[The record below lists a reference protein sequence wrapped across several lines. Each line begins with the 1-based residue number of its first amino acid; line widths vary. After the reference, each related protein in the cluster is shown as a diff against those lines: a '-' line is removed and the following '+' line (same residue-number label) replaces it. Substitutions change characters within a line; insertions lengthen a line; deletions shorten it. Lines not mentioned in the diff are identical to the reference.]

1 MGRLVEIAKDFASMV
16 FAIYPVVFLIYWI
29 MEDLL
34 YVVIVS
40 TFYTS
45 IVLAVILVFTRFV
58 AGFYESE

>member
-1 MGRLVEIAKDFASMV
+1 MGRLVEIAKDFASLV
-16 FAIYPVVFLIYWI
+16 FAIYPLVFLVYWV

-45 IVLAVILVFTRFV
+45 VVLSVVLVFTRFV